1 MFYKRRRKEEKS
13 TNVVQINKSTT
24 NFYIRALDIRKNKK
38 NFNCIVLVIYKARK
52 PPIPFHQQARPV
64 LAVC

>member
-1 MFYKRRRKEEKS
+1 MFENMFYKRRRKEEKS

-38 NFNCIVLVIYKARK
+38 TLIA
-52 PPIPFHQQARPV
+52 
-64 LAVC
+64 